1 MDILFLLLTN
11 SVPLLLLIMLG
22 YFAGRRFSIDTKTIA
37 DIVIFIITPV
47 VMFGAIA
54 RLPLRPE
61 YFLLPFA
68 LFGIA
73 AAMTIGMS
81 HFSSRFL
88 KDNQSNLIG
97 MGASTANTGY
107 FGLPIIL
114 ALFDPQNA
122 GLYLL
127 MTFALTI
134 NESSFAYYIG
144 ARGRHTIRES
154 CIKVLRLPALYA
166 LMTGLAVNIAGLELP
181 GIFNIYWDKF
191 AGAWTILGMML
202 LGVALSRHKLT
213 INWNL
218 LAWFTAIKFILW
230 PAIML
235 ALIALDRQYFHLYD
249 ARIHTMLLVI
259 GCLPMAANLVA
270 FATQLDVKPGE
281 ASIIVLITT
290 IIGVFYIPL
299 MLYLFT

>member
-1 MDILFLLLTN
+1 MDILILLLTN
-11 SVPLLLLIMLG
+11 SVPLLLLISLG
-22 YFAGRRFSIDTKTIA
+22 YFAGHRFSIDTKTIA

-47 VMFGAIA
+47 VVFGAIA
-54 RLPLRPE
+54 RLPLKPE
-61 YFLLPFA
+61 YFLLPLGLFA
-68 LFGIA
+68 LA
-73 AAMTIGMS
+73 ASVTVGMS
-81 HFSSRFL
+81 HFSARFL

-114 ALFDPQNA
+114 ALFDPENA

-144 ARGRHTIRES
+144 ARGKHTIRES
-154 CIKVLRLPALYA
+154 VNKVLKLPALYA
-166 LMTGLAVNIAGLELP
+166 LTLGLAVNIAGIELP

-213 INWNL
+213 TNWTL
-218 LAWFTAIKFILW
+218 LGWFTAIKFILW
-230 PAIML
+230 PGIML
-235 ALIALDRQYFHLYD
+235 GLIAMDRHFFHLYEPK
-249 ARIHTMLLVI
+249 IHTMLLVI
-259 GCLPMAANLVA
+259 GCLPLAANLVA

-299 MLYLFT
+299 MLYLFS